1 MSLPKVLLLCG
12 LALAAP
18 LLAAPAPL
26 TSTAALRSGPRTMG
40 RHVTDEASAE
50 ARRDDGDTATT
61 RVTIGPGFGCEAL
74 EQRVI
79 RFAPGRSR
87 PRTSGIELISMIQQR
102 YPGIPCLMISGRAA
116 GQYVKRS
123 LAAGARGYVLKDDI
137 QDVMKGIQ
145 HVLEGGTYLSERLN
159 GEE

>member
-1 MSLPKVLLLCG
+1 MCSILLVEDHKIMADALVHILRTKG
-12 LALAAP
+12 KFNIADVAESAEDAMDWLAEQEAEPHVDLALVDVV
-18 LLAAPAPL
+18 L
-26 TSTAALRSGPRTMG
+26 
-40 RHVTDEASAE
+40 
-50 ARRDDGDTATT
+50 
-61 RVTIGPGFGCEAL
+61 
-74 EQRVI
+74 
-79 RFAPGRSR
+79 
-87 PRTSGIELISMIQQR
+87 PRTSGIELVSMIQQR
-102 YPGIPCLMISGRAA
+102 YPGIPCLMISGRSA